1 MSKRKQIEIALT
13 DRIYITPHSL
23 MVISQ
28 IVESVIAWKKES
40 NVESL
45 CLLLSSFQDKELEA
59 ILRIIQPITDRISND
74 FAQEILGHVNNPS
87 WEYYIIWHQLNSIK
101 AFIYQAMKQVEQSSI
116 CTEATDYQIT
126 RNMLLAKQ
134 AIEGIKIK
142 HDYLNEIHEENET
155 EK

>member
-1 MSKRKQIEIALT
+1 MSKRKQVEMALT

-40 NVESL
+40 NIESL

-59 ILRIIQPITDRISND
+59 ILRILQPITDRISDD
-74 FAQEILGHVNNPS
+74 FAQEILGYVNNPS

-116 CTEATDYQIT
+116 ATEATDYQII
-126 RNMLLAKQ
+126 RNLLLAKQ
-134 AIEGIKIK
+134 AMESVKIE
-142 HDYLNEIHEENET
+142 HDYLKETHEEDET
-155 EK
+155 EE